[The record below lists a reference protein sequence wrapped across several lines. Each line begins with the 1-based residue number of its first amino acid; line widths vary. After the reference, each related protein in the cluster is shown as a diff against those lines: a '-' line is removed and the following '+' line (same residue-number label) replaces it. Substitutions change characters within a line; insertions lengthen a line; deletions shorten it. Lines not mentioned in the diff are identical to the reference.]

1 MNNDLFLIL
10 SSIKAALGE
19 GRGKNTSAD
28 FLCNGIHD
36 TDPEQCHYVNCIDCI
51 VGYKD
56 STKYA
61 HQIIQ
66 TWKIL

>member
-19 GRGKNTSAD
+19 GRSGKTTID
-28 FLCNGIHD
+28 ELCNVIHD
-36 TDPEQCHYVNCIDCI
+36 ANPEHRHYVNCIDCI
-51 VGYKD
+51 LGYKN
-56 STKYA
+56 STQYA

>member
-19 GRGKNTSAD
+19 GRNGRTTTD
-28 FLCNGIHD
+28 ELCNTIHD
-36 TDPEQCHYVNCIDCI
+36 TDLEKCHYVNCIDCI
-51 VGYKD
+51 LGYKD
-56 STKYA
+56 STQYA
-61 HQIIQ
+61 HQMIQ

>member
-19 GRGKNTSAD
+19 GRSKNTTTDS
-28 FLCNGIHD
+28 LCDAIHD
-36 TDPEQCHYVNCIDCI
+36 IDPYRCHYLNCIDCI

-56 STKYA
+56 STQYA

>member
-10 SSIKAALGE
+10 SSIKAALGN
-19 GRGKNTSAD
+19 GRSTKSSTDN
-28 FLCNGIHD
+28 LCNCIYEIHHTGCND
-36 TDPEQCHYVNCIDCI
+36 IHCSDCI